1 MYKNLRRISTKDM
14 SHEVWLEERK
24 KAIGGSDASSIIGLN
39 PWSSPYTVWADKLG
53 KIPPKE
59 DNEAMRLGRDL
70 EDYVAQRFCEKTG
83 KKVRRENAIL
93 YNSDY
98 PFAHANVDRLIV
110 GEDAGLECKTT
121 SVLNLS
127 RFKNGAFPDNYYVQC
142 VHYLMVTGCKKWYL
156 AVLVLGQEF
165 MVFEIERDEEE
176 IAALAK
182 SEAEFWEYVRTKTP
196 PMTDGNDSTSKTI
209 SLLYPDSKDETVGLT
224 AYNRELAEY
233 TALSAQI
240 KALESRKE
248 EAANKIK
255 AFMKEAKNGESERF
269 RVSWATAE
277 RNNFDA
283 KKFAADHADIDL
295 SEYYKKSK
303 YRTFKVTEV
312 EA

>member
-1 MYKNLRRISTKDM
+1 MYKNLTRISTKDM

-39 PWSSPYTVWADKLG
+39 PWSSPYTIWADKLG

-93 YNSDY
+93 YNEKY

-121 SVLNLS
+121 SVLNLKK
-127 RFKNGAFPDNYYVQC
+127 FKNGAFPDNYYVQC
-142 VHYLMVTGCKKWYL
+142 VHYLMVTGCKRWYL
-156 AVLVLGQEF
+156 GVLVLGEGF
-165 MVFEIERDEEE
+165 YNFVIERDEEE

-182 SEAEFWEYVRTKTP
+182 SEEEFWEYVRTKTP
-196 PMTDGNDSTSKTI
+196 PMADGNKSTTESI
-209 SLLYPDSKDETVGLT
+209 SLLYPQSNDEVVGLS

-240 KALESRKE
+240 KALEARRD
-248 EAANKIK
+248 EAANKVK
-255 AFMKEAKNGESERF
+255 AFMKEAGKGESDRY
-269 RVSWATAE
+269 RVSFATSS
-277 RNNFDA
+277 RSNFDA
-283 KKFAADHADIDL
+283 KRFAADHTDIDL
-295 SEYYKKSK
+295 SEYYKKSV
-303 YRTFKVTEV
+303 YRTFKVAEIG
-312 EA
+312 E